1 MSYSAREKLRRKIAT
16 EKREFLERHTELK
29 LEDIKWLTENYIE
42 EICRESD
49 IRCKKIDPEK
59 AVDQVIDEMD
69 HEAFDKFIKG
79 CMEEVKARIDKN
91 KKLER
96 KRRRNFEQK
105 SAETQVPLVYTNNT
119 TPFER
124 PQQMEATQR

>member
-1 MSYSAREKLRRKIAT
+1 MSMSARERLRVKLKT

-29 LEDIKWLTENYIE
+29 IEDIKWLTENYIE

-49 IRCKKIDPEK
+49 LRCEKIDPLK

-69 HEAFDKFIKG
+69 DEAFDKFIKG
-79 CMEEVKARIDKN
+79 CMEDVKARIDKN
-91 KKLER
+91 KKLNR
-96 KRRRNFEQK
+96 KRRQFEQE
-105 SAETQVPLVYTNNT
+105 SIETQVPLVYPDNK

-124 PQQMEATQR
+124 PQQMEATH